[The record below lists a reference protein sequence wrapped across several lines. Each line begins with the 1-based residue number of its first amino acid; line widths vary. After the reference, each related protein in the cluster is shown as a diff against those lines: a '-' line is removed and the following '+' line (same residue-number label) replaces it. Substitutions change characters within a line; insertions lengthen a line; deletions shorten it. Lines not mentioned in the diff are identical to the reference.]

1 MHAFLVGYRERM
13 RFTEGTRAV
22 ERVLERSYMDSTTG
36 IFFWGFMIVYGVVM
50 FLLSPKTVTTGGF
63 FNGEDKKGHDAN
75 PWMITASIF
84 IAWIFA
90 KSVTNAANMG
100 QNFGIVGGIGY
111 AVYWLCIPLTGYA
124 LYRLRRRFGATSMV
138 GFLTEHYGVAAA
150 FCFSAAILVRLFNEV
165 WSNTSVVGAYYGAS
179 GSTPFIVAALL
190 FTAITVAYCC
200 WGGMRGSLIT
210 DIAQAAMF
218 AVLLI
223 AVLVMIVPQDGLG
236 TMFATGT
243 WTLEGGVDFIIG
255 AGLQCLSYGFHDAV
269 LTDRGFIC
277 EEKKMLKAFTIAGL
291 LGFVAIVLF
300 SLIGVHS
307 MLNGLVTTGVDAPVV
322 VAQSLGILAFF
333 VMAVIMISTAG
344 STLDSTFS
352 SLAKL
357 TARDLPGILG
367 KTPKTSPRV
376 FGIIFMIIFG
386 IVGNLP
392 MIMGASII
400 TATTISG
407 TMIMGLG
414 PIFLLHGRKGIKPTV
429 LGFMLAF
436 WIGMVLGIWD
446 TVNASSLAFMNIG
459 AGKYANF
466 LGVNFWGAV
475 LCWLGYIVPGVIA
488 AAQEKAKG
496 IEPTWTGLTDEELAE
511 RDRKRLEADPT
522 LESVVATIEA
532 NRSDKRELV

>member
-1 MHAFLVGYRERM
+1 
-13 RFTEGTRAV
+13 
-22 ERVLERSYMDSTTG
+22 MDGTTG
-36 IFFWGFMIVYGVVM
+36 IFFWGFLIVYGVVM
-50 FLLSPKTVTTGGF
+50 FLLSPKTVSPGGF
-63 FNGEDKKGHDAN
+63 FNGEDRKGRDAN
-75 PWMITASIF
+75 PWIITASIF

-124 LYRLRRRFGATSMV
+124 LYRLRRKFGARSMV
-138 GFLTEHYGVAAA
+138 SFLTDHYGVAAA
-150 FCFSAAILVRLFNEV
+150 FCFSAAILIRLFNEV
-165 WSNTSVVGAYYGAS
+165 WSNTSVIGSYYGSS

-210 DIAQAAMF
+210 DVAQAIMF
-218 AVLLI
+218 AILLLI
-223 AVLVMIVPQDGLG
+223 VLFWIVPQDGLG
-236 TMFATGT
+236 TMFATGS

-269 LTDRGFIC
+269 LTDRGFLC

-307 MLNGLVTTGVDAPVV
+307 QLAGLVTEGKDAPVV
-322 VAQSLGILAFF
+322 VAQSLGIVAFF
-333 VMAVIMISTAG
+333 FMAVIMISTAG
-344 STLDSTFS
+344 STLDSTFTALS
-352 SLAKL
+352 RL
-357 TARDLPGILG
+357 TARELPGILG
-367 KTPKTSPRV
+367 VTPKTNPRIIGV
-376 FGIIFMIIFG
+376 IFMIIFG

-436 WIGMVLGIWD
+436 WIGMILGIWD
-446 TVNASSLAFMNIG
+446 VVNAASLSFMNIG

-466 LGVNFWGAV
+466 LGVNFWGAI
-475 LCWLGYIVPGVIA
+475 LCWLGYIIPGVIA
-488 AAQEKAKG
+488 ANREKAQG
-496 IEPTWTGLTDEELAE
+496 IEPTWMGFTDEEIAAREQARLA
-511 RDRKRLEADPT
+511 ADPN
-522 LESVVATIEA
+522 LESVVAAEA
-532 NRSDKRELV
+532 RQRAIDNGLEVYEYEK

>member
-1 MHAFLVGYRERM
+1 ME
-13 RFTEGTRAV
+13 
-22 ERVLERSYMDSTTG
+22 STTG
-36 IFFWGFMIVYGVVM
+36 IFFWGFMIVYGIVM
-50 FLLSPKTVTTGGF
+50 FILSPKTVSAGGF
-63 FNGEDKKGHDAN
+63 FNGEDKQGRDAN

-100 QNFGIVGGIGY
+100 QSFGIVGGVGY

-124 LYRLRRRFGATSMV
+124 LYRLRKRFLAKSIIS
-138 GFLTEHYGVAAA
+138 FLTEHYGVAAA

-165 WSNTSVVGAYYGAS
+165 WSNTSVIGAYYGQS
-179 GSTPFIVAALL
+179 GTAPFIIAALL
-190 FTAITVAYCC
+190 FTAITVGYCC

-210 DIAQAAMF
+210 DIAQAALF
-218 AVLLI
+218 VVLLFV
-223 AVLVMIVPQDGLG
+223 VLIFIVPQDGLG
-236 TMFATGT
+236 AIMGSGT

-269 LTDRGFIC
+269 LTDRGFLC

-300 SLIGVHS
+300 SFIGVHS
-307 MLNGLVTTGVDAPVV
+307 MLNGLVTEGVDAPVV
-322 VAQSLGILAFF
+322 VAQSLGIVAFF
-333 VMAVIMISTAG
+333 FMAVIMISTAG

-367 KTPKTSPRV
+367 KTPSTSPRII
-376 FGIIFMIIFG
+376 GIIFMVIFG
-386 IVGNLP
+386 IVGNVP

-414 PIFLLHGRKGIKPTV
+414 PIFLLHGRKGIKPTTV
-429 LGFMLAF
+429 GFMLAF
-436 WIGMVLGIWD
+436 WIGMILGIWD
-446 TVNASSLAFMNIG
+446 VVNASSLSFMNIG
-459 AGKYANF
+459 TGKYANF
-466 LGVNFWGAV
+466 LGVNFWGAL
-475 LCWLGYIVPGVIA
+475 LCWIAYIVPGVIA
-488 AAQEKAKG
+488 ARQEKAAG
-496 IEPTWTGLTDEELAE
+496 IEPTWMGLTDEQIAE
-511 RDRKRLEADPT
+511 RERALREADPE
-522 LESVVATIEA
+522 LLSVVAKIEA
-532 NRSDKRELV
+532 EREEKVAV